1 MGGHKA
7 VQEIR
12 EKEQARDAVSRLP
25 SPAVEGAPLDV
36 TQNPM
41 VGKRASQLVS
51 AANALRKYT
60 GADVAEREQAQA
72 EAQAAREEKAAA
84 KEQVRAQRDAEHK
97 AEREKTATE
106 RAQAMAERA
115 QVKAAAAAAKAEQV
129 KQKEEAKAELAKAKE
144 AAKVEND
151 KVKAAAAKVRATKI
165 VSEQPKAEAPKA
177 EAPKA
182 DAPYEPIPDDLLT
195 RRHKTDEQVAAS
207 EVSDYEPGLQKKYA
221 KNIMFRRSTL
231 RNRLEEVAS
240 DANDVDSSAIGRLY
254 HQMDHSHSQREVQRH
269 LAHWTSKMDP
279 ATKQAIHAAVAPLLK
294 LWKE

>member
-1 MGGHKA
+1 
-7 VQEIR
+7 
-12 EKEQARDAVSRLP
+12 
-25 SPAVEGAPLDV
+25 
-36 TQNPM
+36 M

-84 KEQVRAQRDAEHK
+84 KEEVRAQRDAERK

-151 KVKAAAAKVRATKI
+151 KVKAAAAKVKAAKI
-165 VSEQPKAEAPKA
+165 VSEQPKVEAPKA

-221 KNIMFRRSTL
+221 KNIMFRRSAL
-231 RNRLEEVAS
+231 RNRLDRS
-240 DANDVDSSAIGRLY
+240 RRRDANDVDSSAIGRLY
-254 HQMDHSHSQREVQRH
+254 QQMDHSHSQREVQRH